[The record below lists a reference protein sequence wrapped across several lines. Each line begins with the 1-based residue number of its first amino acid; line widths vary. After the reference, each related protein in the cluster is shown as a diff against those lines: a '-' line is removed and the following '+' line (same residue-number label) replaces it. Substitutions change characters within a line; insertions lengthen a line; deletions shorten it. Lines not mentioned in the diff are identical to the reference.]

1 MKIDKV
7 NLLLIFLCLSASLW
21 SQDIIYESRSTAITR
36 AIEEVSPA
44 VASISV
50 VQIKEYS
57 RSPFM
62 QDPIWQYFFPYDTY
76 RQKSKSSGSGVVIS
90 PDGYVLT
97 NHHVVSNAAMIK
109 VTLPGGKQYDAEIIG
124 DDPVSDLALLKLDGR
139 NFPYA
144 PLADSDHLLIGE
156 WVIALGN
163 PFGLFDV
170 SKQPSATVGIIS
182 ALHMDFGQQESGQVY
197 QDMIQTDAAINVG
210 NSGGP
215 LVNSV
220 GEVIGINTFIYTG
233 NNMSQ
238 GSVGIGFAIPINR
251 ARRIAEELKQSGR
264 IDRSFATGLEI
275 QTLDKRVA
283 NLLDLPFAKGVLIT
297 KIDDGS
303 AADDAGLKPGDV
315 ILTLNGFKV
324 NKSADVFQVFSD
336 NELRAGDEVNMTVY
350 TNGENKEITFKLRK
364 S

>member
-1 MKIDKV
+1 
-7 NLLLIFLCLSASLW
+7 
-21 SQDIIYESRSTAITR
+21 
-36 AIEEVSPA
+36 
-44 VASISV
+44 
-50 VQIKEYS
+50 
-57 RSPFM
+57 
-62 QDPIWQYFFPYDTY
+62 
-76 RQKSKSSGSGVVIS
+76 
-90 PDGYVLT
+90 
-97 NHHVVSNAAMIK
+97 
-109 VTLPGGKQYDAEIIG
+109 
-124 DDPVSDLALLKLDGR
+124 
-139 NFPYA
+139 
-144 PLADSDHLLIGE
+144 
-156 WVIALGN
+156 
-163 PFGLFDV
+163 
-170 SKQPSATVGIIS
+170 
-182 ALHMDFGQQESGQVY
+182 
-197 QDMIQTDAAINVG
+197 
-210 NSGGP
+210 
-215 LVNSV
+215 
-220 GEVIGINTFIYTG
+220 
-233 NNMSQ
+233 MSQ